1 MEGQEPRTYR
11 TKLDASG
18 RIVIPAEVRLRKKLT
33 EGDTVVVV
41 DDEQGLHVM
50 TLDQAI
56 AEAQAYFCSRIPPGV
71 SLVDE
76 LIAERREEAKRE

>member
-1 MEGQEPRTYR
+1 MEGQEPKTYH

-18 RIVIPAEVRLRKKLT
+18 RIVIPAEVRQRKRLS
-33 EGDTVVVV
+33 EGDTIVVV
-41 DDEQGLHVM
+41 DDDQGLHVK

-56 AEAQAYFCSRIPPGV
+56 AEAQAYFRRHIPDDV
-71 SLVDE
+71 SLVDQ